1 MACAA
6 LRLARADHAPVA
18 ATPNGTVSDKLEFTG
33 ERFLPGA
40 SGEIWY
46 EHWHRYHFA
55 AKLVAGREVLDVACG
70 AGYGSALLARYAQ
83 HVVGADISAETIDH
97 ALAVY
102 AAVPNLEFRQ
112 ADCAALSFPDAS
124 FDAVV
129 SFETIEHIAAQ
140 EKFLDEVRR
149 VLRPEGLFV
158 LSSPNKLE
166 YSDRRGCSNEYHV
179 RELYRDELAALL
191 APRFPHLRWFGQR
204 MSFFSVVWP
213 EQRASDSEV
222 FELSEASA
230 AEASP
235 GHARPLYFIVTA
247 SRSAET
253 IGTVA
258 PRLSVLA
265 DRDEWVY
272 ADYAQAF
279 ANEKIQWER
288 GNTLDG
294 VVAQWQEHFR
304 EVVRQR
310 DALEAALAAQA
321 AERAR
326 LAQQI
331 EVQQHEI
338 ERRASLRWWLALP
351 WRRIRAALKRA
362 QQ

>member
-1 MACAA
+1 M
-6 LRLARADHAPVA
+6 
-18 ATPNGTVSDKLEFTG
+18 SDKLEFTG

-55 AKLVAGREVLDVACG
+55 AKLVAGSEVLDVACG
-70 AGYGSALLARYAQ
+70 AGYGSALLARQAL
-83 HVVGADISAETIDH
+83 HVVAADISAETIEH
-97 ALAVY
+97 ARLAY
-102 AAVPNLEFRQ
+102 SAPNLEFRQ
-112 ADCAALSFPDAS
+112 ADCAALPFPDAS

-166 YSDRRGCSNEYHV
+166 YSDRRGFSNEYHV
-179 RELYRDELAALL
+179 RELYRDELATLL
-191 APRFPHLRWFGQR
+191 APRFPNVRWFGQR

-213 EQRASDSEV
+213 EEGTERGEM

-230 AEASP
+230 ADASP
-235 GHARPLYFIVTA
+235 GHARPLYFIVAA

-253 IGTVA
+253 ITAVV
-258 PRLSVLA
+258 PRQSVLA

-279 ANEKIQWER
+279 ANEKLQWER
-288 GNTLDG
+288 GNALDG
-294 VVAQWQEHFR
+294 VVAEWQEHSR
-304 EVVRQR
+304 EAVRQR
-310 DALEAALAAQA
+310 DALQERLAAQA
-321 AERAR
+321 AEYAAERTR
-326 LAQQI
+326 LAQQ
-331 EVQQHEI
+331 VDAQQHEI
-338 ERRASLRWWLALP
+338 ERRASMRWWLALP
-351 WRRIRAALKRA
+351 WRRLAALIVSRE
-362 QQ
+362 